1 VSEQGNNDKEFLK
14 DLAPSLFSEEMEK
27 KREIPEGYFDSL
39 EDRVMAKIKSEKAS
53 EPAGKVRSLI
63 NFRNLSIAAGL
74 ALLLALIPLL
84 KENNDQD
91 TSELSAS
98 FDNQLEAISEDAA
111 ALYLAEEYDLESIA
125 VDIELDETEVSSDE
139 DLTEDEILNYLL
151 DSELS
156 ESDLYESL

>member
-1 VSEQGNNDKEFLK
+1 MNEDNNDREYLKE
-14 DLAPSLFSEEMEK
+14 LAPRLFSKEMDGT
-27 KREIPEGYFDSL
+27 REIPEGYFDSL
-39 EDRVMAKIKSEKAS
+39 EGQVMAKINSETGS

-84 KENNDQD
+84 QENNGQD
-91 TSELSAS
+91 ASELTAS
-98 FDNQLEAISEDAA
+98 FDNQLETISEDAA

-125 VDIELDETEVSSDE
+125 MDIELDETEVSSDD

-151 DSELS
+151 DSEIS
-156 ESDLYESL
+156 ESALYESL